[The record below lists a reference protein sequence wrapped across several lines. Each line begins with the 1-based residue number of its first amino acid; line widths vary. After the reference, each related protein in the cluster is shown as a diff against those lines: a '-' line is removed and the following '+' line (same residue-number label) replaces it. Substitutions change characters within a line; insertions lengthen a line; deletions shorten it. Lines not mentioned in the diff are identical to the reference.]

1 MAINQSF
8 SFLITSTDKHVFL
21 HQNYDPYEVF
31 QENMDDINK
40 KQAVTPLCKPLV
52 KFDWSICPSCHINFH
67 NVSSSFIPHSMNA
80 TLVSLAKRN
89 GAKAARDRSAVR
101 TLGGIGS
108 DTIRSRRPA
117 RGSNAGRRYFSAVA
131 IQRAWHH
138 HTAAL
143 YGKAI
148 LYAMKALGLPGS
160 PALVYAAIATNNA
173 PPTSPMTSQD
183 ALDALYLPGNLF
195 ESDPIMDA
203 RWLATVTTPF

>member
-1 MAINQSF
+1 
-8 SFLITSTDKHVFL
+8 
-21 HQNYDPYEVF
+21 
-31 QENMDDINK
+31 
-40 KQAVTPLCKPLV
+40 
-52 KFDWSICPSCHINFH
+52 
-67 NVSSSFIPHSMNA
+67 MNA
-80 TLVSLAKRN
+80 TLVALAKRN
-89 GAKAARDRSAVR
+89 GAKAASDRSAVR

-108 DTIRSRRPA
+108 DTTHNRRPN
-117 RGSNAGRRYFSAVA
+117 RSKAGRRFSAA
-131 IQRAWHH
+131 TTIQRAWRR

-148 LYAMKALGLPGS
+148 LYAMKALGLPCS

-195 ESDPIMDA
+195 ESDPTMDA